1 MNAVAQ
7 SSAEGGFAGYRAEE
21 AVSPLFGEVRAQ
33 YGAAF
38 DAALARNVEEALAED
53 IGACDLTGRLVPAEE
68 IRSAR
73 VIVREDAV
81 LCGVP
86 WFNAVLRQVDSR
98 IEVHWHYREGDRMTA
113 DTPVCELRGPV
124 RALLTAERN
133 ALNFLQLL
141 SGVASATRRYVD
153 AIAHTHTRILDTRKT
168 LPGLRLAQK
177 YAVRVG
183 GGANQRLALYDGIL
197 IKENHIAAAGG
208 VGAAMDA
215 ALALNAGVSIQIEV
229 ETLEQLQTALAHRAQ
244 SILLDNFSFD
254 SMREAV
260 RITAGRAVLEVS
272 GGVNFETVRTIA
284 ETGVDRVSIGA
295 LTKDVRATDY
305 SLRIV

>member
-1 MNAVAQ
+1 MGAMELMGV
-7 SSAEGGFAGYRAEE
+7 E
-21 AVSPLFGEVRAQ
+21 AASPQLAEVREQ

-38 DAALARNVEEALAED
+38 DAAIARNIADALAED
-53 IGACDLTGRLVPAEE
+53 VGTGDQTGRLVPADEM
-68 IRSAR
+68 RDAR
-73 VIVREDAV
+73 IIVRQEAV
-81 LCGVP
+81 LCGVL
-86 WFNAVLRQVDSR
+86 WFDGVMRSVDPR
-98 IEVHWHYREGDRMTA
+98 IEVRWHYREGDRMSA
-113 DTPVCELRGPV
+113 DSTVCSLRGPA

-133 ALNFLQLL
+133 AMNFLQLF
-141 SGVASATRRYVD
+141 SGVATATRRYVD
-153 AIAHTHTRILDTRKT
+153 AIAHTKTRIVDTRKT

-215 ALALNAGVSIQIEV
+215 ALALNAGVPIQIEV
-229 ETLEQLQTALAHRAQ
+229 ETLAQLDEALAHGAT

-254 SMREAV
+254 AMRDAV
-260 RITAGRAVLEVS
+260 RLTAGRAVLEGS

-284 ETGVDRVSIGA
+284 ETGVDRISIGA

-305 SLRIV
+305 SMRIV

>member
-1 MNAVAQ
+1 MGAV
-7 SSAEGGFAGYRAEE
+7 EGATKKYQVD
-21 AVSPLFGEVRAQ
+21 AVSPLFTEVRAR

-38 DAALARNVEEALAED
+38 DAALKRNVADALEED
-53 IGACDLTGRLVPAEE
+53 VGAGDQTGRLIPAEDV
-68 IRSAR
+68 RDAR
-73 VIVREDAV
+73 IIVREEAV

-86 WFNAVLRQVDSR
+86 WFNEVMRHVDPR
-98 IEVHWHYREGDRMTA
+98 IEVNWLYREGERMTA
-113 DTPVCELRGPV
+113 DTPVCEMRGPV

-133 ALNFLQLL
+133 AMNFLQLL
-141 SGVASATRRYVD
+141 SGVATATRRYVD
-153 AIAHTHTRILDTRKT
+153 AIAHTKTYVLDTRKT

-183 GGANQRLALYDGIL
+183 GGVNHRLALYDGIL

-229 ETLEQLQTALAHRAQ
+229 ETLEQLETALAHKAQ
-244 SILLDNFSFD
+244 SILLDNFTFD
-254 SMREAV
+254 AMRDAV

-272 GGVNFETVRTIA
+272 GGVSLDTARPIA

-305 SLRIV
+305 SMRVV